1 MMPVMTTSLRTT
13 LDLMRARTLVLRDI
27 DHALGAYHGIGLND
41 LALLLEV
48 RDAPG
53 RMLRRSDLAARL
65 AVTTSG
71 IARQLGP
78 LERMGLVTRE
88 PNPGDAR
95 LALVSLTDAGQRLV
109 TDAAA
114 SAEEL
119 AEQVLGRYWSSEHQA
134 QLAGVLEQ
142 TRHPATR

>member
-1 MMPVMTTSLRTT
+1 MNTSLRTT
-13 LDLMRARTLVLRDI
+13 LDLMRARTLVLRDV
-27 DHALGAYHGIGLND
+27 DHALGAYHGIGLSD

-53 RMLRRSDLAARL
+53 RKLRRSDLAARL

-88 PNPGDAR
+88 SNPGDAR
-95 LALVSLTDAGQRLV
+95 LALVSLTDAGERLV
-109 TDAAA
+109 GDAAA

-119 AEQVLGRYWSSEHQA
+119 AEQVLGRHWSPDQQA
-134 QLAGVLEQ
+134 HLAGVLEQ

>member
-1 MMPVMTTSLRTT
+1 MMTTMNTSLRTA

-48 RDAPG
+48 RSEPG
-53 RMLRRSDLAARL
+53 RKLRRSELAARL

-71 IARQLGP
+71 VARQLGP
-78 LERMGLVTRE
+78 LERIGLVSRE
-88 PNPGDAR
+88 SNPGDAR
-95 LALVSLTDAGQRLV
+95 LALVSLTEAGERVVEEAL
-109 TDAAA
+109 A

-119 AEQVLGRYWSSEHQA
+119 AAQVLGRHWSPDDQA
-134 QLAGVLEQ
+134 RLAEVLEH

>member
-1 MMPVMTTSLRTT
+1 MNTSLRTT
-13 LDLMRARTLVLRDI
+13 LDLMRARTLVLRDV
-27 DHALGAYHGIGLND
+27 DHALGAYHGIGLSD

-53 RMLRRSDLAARL
+53 RKLRRSDLAARL

-78 LERMGLVTRE
+78 LERIGLVTRE
-88 PNPGDAR
+88 SNPGDAR
-95 LALVSLTDAGQRLV
+95 LALVALTDAGERLV
-109 TDAAA
+109 GDAVA

-119 AEQVLGRYWSSEHQA
+119 ADQVLGRYWSPDQQA
-134 QLAGVLEQ
+134 NLADVLEQ

>member
-1 MMPVMTTSLRTT
+1 MNTSLRTT
-13 LDLMRARTLVLRDI
+13 LDLMRARTLVLRDV
-27 DHALGAYHGIGLND
+27 DHALGAYHGIGLSD

-53 RMLRRSDLAARL
+53 RKLRRSDLAARL

-71 IARQLGP
+71 VARQLGP
-78 LERMGLVTRE
+78 LERIGLVTRE
-88 PNPGDAR
+88 SNPGDAR
-95 LALVSLTDAGQRLV
+95 LALVSLTDAGERLV
-109 TDAAA
+109 AEAVA

-119 AEQVLGRYWSSEHQA
+119 AEHVLGRYWSPDQQA
-134 QLAGVLEQ
+134 HLADVLEQ

>member
-1 MMPVMTTSLRTT
+1 MNTSLRTT
-13 LDLMRARTLVLRDI
+13 LDLMRARTLVLRDV
-27 DHALGAYHGIGLND
+27 DHALGAYHGVGLSD

-53 RMLRRSDLAARL
+53 RRIRRSELASRL

-78 LERMGLVTRE
+78 LERIGLVARE
-88 PNPGDAR
+88 SNPGDAR
-95 LALVSLTDAGQRLV
+95 LALVSLTDAGERV
-109 TDAAA
+109 VADAAA

-119 AEQVLGRYWSSEHQA
+119 AEQVLGRYWSPDQQA
-134 QLAGVLEQ
+134 QLADVLEQ